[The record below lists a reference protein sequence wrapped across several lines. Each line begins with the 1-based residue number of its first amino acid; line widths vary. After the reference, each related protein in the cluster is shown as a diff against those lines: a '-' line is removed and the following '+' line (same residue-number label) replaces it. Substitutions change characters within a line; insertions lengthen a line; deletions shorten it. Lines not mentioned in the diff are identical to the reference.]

1 MNKKLIKNGMTFITT
16 NGDTYLRCGK
26 RVILLD
32 ITPDKIKSFESIKEE
47 DIKHVFKA
55 NGELYI
61 DKCDKEIKE
70 EKNE

>member
-16 NGDTYLRCGK
+16 NGETYLRCGK

-32 ITPDKIKSFESIKEE
+32 ITHDKIKSFESIKEE
-47 DIKHVFKA
+47 DIKLIFKT

-61 DKCDKEIKE
+61 KE
-70 EKNE
+70 ED

>member
-16 NGDTYLRCGK
+16 NGETYLRCGK

-32 ITPDKIKSFESIKEE
+32 ITPAKIKSFESINEE
-47 DIKHVFKA
+47 DIMHIFKT

-70 EKNE
+70 EKDE

>member
-1 MNKKLIKNGMTFITT
+1 MNKKLIKNGMAFITT
-16 NGDTYLRCGK
+16 NGETYLRCGK

-32 ITPDKIKSFESIKEE
+32 ITSDKIKSFESIKEE
-47 DIKHVFKA
+47 DIKHIFKT

-70 EKNE
+70 EKDE

>member
-16 NGDTYLRCGK
+16 NGETYLRCGK

-32 ITPDKIKSFESIKEE
+32 ITPDKIKLFESIKEE

-61 DKCDKEIKE
+61 KE
-70 EKNE
+70 ED

>member
-16 NGDTYLRCGK
+16 NGETYLRCGK

-32 ITPDKIKSFESIKEE
+32 ITHAKIKSFESIKEE
-47 DIKHVFKA
+47 DIMHIFKT

>member
-1 MNKKLIKNGMTFITT
+1 MNKKLIKNGMTFTTT
-16 NGDTYLRCGK
+16 NGETYLRCEK

-61 DKCDKEIKE
+61 KE
-70 EKNE
+70 ED